1 MSNAQALYTMK
12 NPVKIGDMCVDF
24 YSYEL
29 RECRVLQHEAR
40 GASERSS
47 KTTQKHLFLSERDAS
62 SGSPKMLSF
71 SGFKRTELIKPD

>member
-1 MSNAQALYTMK
+1 MSASVIYNE

-47 KTTQKHLFLSERDAS
+47 KTTLKL
-62 SGSPKMLSF
+62 
-71 SGFKRTELIKPD
+71 

>member
-1 MSNAQALYTMK
+1 MSSSVKREALYTMK

-47 KTTQKHLFLSERDAS
+47 KTTQKHLFLSERV
-62 SGSPKMLSF
+62 SGIPIKMLAF
-71 SGFKRTELIKPD
+71 